1 MAVRKKPKPLLFVLI
16 ALVVVVIATLGTI
29 SYLKSPV
36 DSKDDNIIQVEIP
49 ANSGISTIAKI
60 LKNRNLI
67 KSETYFKIYVKIHNI
82 KNLKAS
88 TYDLKKSMSL
98 PSIINILVEGNNY
111 NPNAIKLTFKE
122 GKRVTDYISLIADN
136 TNNTKEEVEK
146 VFADKTYLNELI
158 TKYWFLT
165 DEILNSEIYY
175 PLEGYLFPD
184 TYYFNDKD
192 VTVSKIIETMLDE
205 MKNKLNDYKNEI
217 NNSQMTTHEI
227 LTLASIIE
235 KEGKTGDFKD
245 ISSVF
250 HNRLNI
256 SMKLQSCATS
266 YYGLGLEFTDVG
278 IATAEM
284 MNSQNP
290 YNTYIVPALPVG
302 PISMPSL
309 NAIEAAINPKNTNN
323 LYFISDNE
331 GKTYFF
337 ETAKEH
343 ADKKNELIAAGKWER

>member
-1 MAVRKKPKPLLFVLI
+1 MAVRKKPKPLLFILI
-16 ALVVVVIATLGTI
+16 AILVVIVAFFATTT
-29 SYLKSPV
+29 YLKSPV
-36 DSKDDNIIQVEIP
+36 DSKDNNVIEVEIP
-49 ANSGISTIAKI
+49 SGSGSSAIAKI
-60 LKNRNLI
+60 LKENGLI
-67 KSETYFKIYVKIHNI
+67 KSEFYFKVYIKTHNI
-82 KNLKAS
+82 TSLKAS
-88 TYDLKKSMSL
+88 TYNLKKSMSL
-98 PSIINILVEGNNY
+98 LEIINTLVEGNNY
-111 NPNAIKLTFKE
+111 NPNSIKLTFKE
-122 GKRVTDYISLIADN
+122 GKRVTDYIDLIADS
-136 TNNTKEEVEK
+136 TNNSKEK
-146 VFADKTYLNELI
+146 VEQTFSDTTYLNELI
-158 TKYWFLT
+158 NKYWFLT
-165 DEILNSEIYY
+165 EEILNNNIYY

-192 VTVSKIIETMLDE
+192 VEVSKIIETMLDE
-205 MKNKLNDYKNEI
+205 MDNKLTDYKNQI
-217 NNSQMTTHEI
+217 SNSQMSVHEI

-235 KEGKTGDFKD
+235 KEGKTKDFKD

-266 YYGLGLEFTDVG
+266 YYGLGLDFTDVG

-284 MNSQNP
+284 MNSNNP
-290 YNTYIVPALPVG
+290 YNTYKVPALPIG

-309 NAIEAAINPKNTNN
+309 NAIDAAINPASTNN

>member
-1 MAVRKKPKPLLFVLI
+1 MAVKKKPKPLLFALI
-16 ALVVVVIATLGTI
+16 AFVAFSIATLGTI
-29 SYLKSPV
+29 SYLNSPV
-36 DSKDDNIIQVEIP
+36 DSKDDNIIQIEIP
-49 ANSGISTIAKI
+49 AGSGTSKIAEI
-60 LKNRNLI
+60 LKDKKLI
-67 KSETYFKIYVKIHNI
+67 KSEVYFKVYVKIHNI

-98 PSIINILVEGNNY
+98 SNIINALVEGNNY
-111 NPNAIKLTFKE
+111 NQNTIKLTFKE
-122 GKRVTDYISLIADN
+122 GKRVTDYITLIANN
-136 TNNTKEEVEK
+136 TNNTKEETEK
-146 VFADKTYLNELI
+146 VFSDQAYLKELI
-158 TKYWFLT
+158 NTYWFLT

-205 MKNKLNDYKNEI
+205 MENKLDDYKNQI
-217 NNSQMTTHEI
+217 NNRQMTVHEI

-235 KEGKTGDFKD
+235 KEGKTSDFKD

-250 HNRLNI
+250 HNRLNV

-284 MNSQNP
+284 MSSKNP
-290 YNTYIVPALPVG
+290 YNTYVVSALPVG

-309 NAIEAAINPKNTNN
+309 NAINAAINPNDTDN

-337 ETAKEH
+337 KTAKEH
-343 ADKKNELIAAGKWER
+343 ADKKNELIATGKWER